1 MIKQFL
7 VKNSFLFNIY
17 LIYFYFKFNFFT
29 KKESYSQFGE
39 DIIINKYFKSFIG
52 TYVDIGCYHPI
63 KYSNT
68 ALFYKKG
75 WNGTNIDL
83 NQTSINLFNFSRLR
97 DKNILACLSN
107 KEEWVDVY
115 LDNEFS
121 ALNSTNKE
129 NIKNFKIK
137 NFKKN
142 RIKTKI
148 FPKIIKKKFDFLN
161 IDCEGNDY
169 KILKTI
175 NLQKYKPKLICV
187 EVSKESKKSIYNY
200 LNSNNYE
207 ILAVRSLSHIFK
219 YKN

>member
-7 VKNSFLFNIY
+7 IKNSFLFNIY

-148 FPKIIKKKFDFLN
+148 FSKIIKQKFDFLN

-175 NLQKYKPKLICV
+175 NLKKFKPKLICV
-187 EVSKESKKSIYNY
+187 EVTKESKKLIYNY

-207 ILAVRSLSHIFK
+207 ILTVRSLSHIFK

>member
-7 VKNSFLFNIY
+7 IKNSFLFNIY

-142 RIKTKI
+142 RIKSKI

>member
-7 VKNSFLFNIY
+7 IKNSFLFNIY

-187 EVSKESKKSIYNY
+187 EVSKQSKKLIYNY